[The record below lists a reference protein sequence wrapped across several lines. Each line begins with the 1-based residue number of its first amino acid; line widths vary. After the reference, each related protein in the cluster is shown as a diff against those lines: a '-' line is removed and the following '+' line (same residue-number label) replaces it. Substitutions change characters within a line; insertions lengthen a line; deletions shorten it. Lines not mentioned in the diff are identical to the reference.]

1 MPGGILNHSVMKKT
15 SALLRW
21 GTFVLLTLWGMACTS
36 TEETPPT
43 EASPSTVST
52 TDPTTGAQ
60 LRRSDLQLLSI
71 RHEDRKDHQRLS
83 GRVIPSH
90 QTQLVAEVAGRILP
104 NSLSFKVGT
113 HFSKDAV
120 LLQLDQQE
128 FLLQLEA
135 QRSTFFQALTAMLP
149 DLKSDYAD
157 HYATWLDYVQ
167 GYRAGAVL
175 PPLPEA
181 QSQEERFYLTSRQIY
196 SQYYGIKAQEER
208 LRKYTIRAP
217 YAGIITATQI
227 DLGSYANPGQPL
239 GTIIHRYQY
248 ELETGVDLKVA
259 STLRMGDRVTFRSNE
274 MPGSWVG
281 KVLRNTNVVDPQTQN
296 VSVFFRLE
304 GKGLRPGMYLEGAYH
319 SQTLEDVVAIP
330 NRVLARDQS
339 VLLLRDDV
347 IVRQAVEPVEY
358 LGDSLLIRGLH
369 DGDLLIL
376 NQFDLPVEGN
386 KIKI

>member
-1 MPGGILNHSVMKKT
+1 MKKT

>member
-259 STLRMGDRVTFRSNE
+259 SALRMGDRVTFRSNE

>member
-1 MPGGILNHSVMKKT
+1 MPKSRVESSPI
-15 SALLRW
+15 
-21 GTFVLLTLWGMACTS
+21 
-36 TEETPPT
+36 P
-43 EASPSTVST
+43 SPSLWAPISPKTPCSSNWISKSSYSNSKPSAAPFSKPSPPCYPISN
-52 TDPTTGAQ
+52 PTTP
-60 LRRSDLQLLSI
+60 I
-71 RHEDRKDHQRLS
+71 
-83 GRVIPSH
+83 
-90 QTQLVAEVAGRILP
+90 
-104 NSLSFKVGT
+104 
-113 HFSKDAV
+113 
-120 LLQLDQQE
+120 
-128 FLLQLEA
+128 
-135 QRSTFFQALTAMLP
+135 
-149 DLKSDYAD
+149 
-157 HYATWLDYVQ
+157 YATWLDYVQ

-227 DLGSYANPGQPL
+227 DLGSYATPGQPL